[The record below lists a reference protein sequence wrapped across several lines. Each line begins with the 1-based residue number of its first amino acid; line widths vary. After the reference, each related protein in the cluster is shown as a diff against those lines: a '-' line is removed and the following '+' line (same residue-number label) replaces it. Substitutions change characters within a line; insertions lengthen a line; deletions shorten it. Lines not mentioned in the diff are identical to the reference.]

1 MEANLFMPNSASQPT
16 KVKSNNNEFS
26 SIADTVG
33 IYLHKIGRVPLL
45 TPEQEIFLLDKFSK

>member
-1 MEANLFMPNSASQPT
+1 MPNSASQPT

-45 TPEQEIFLLDKFSK
+45 TPEQEIFFC